1 MEFLPIT
8 KQEMLER
15 GIAQPDF
22 VYVIGDA
29 YVDHPSFGHAIISR
43 ILESHGY
50 SVVIISQPDWR
61 NPKSIDIFGRPR
73 LGFLVSGGN
82 MDSMVNHYSV
92 TRHRRKTD
100 SFTPGGVMGKRPDYA
115 TVVYCNLIRQTYKDV
130 PILIGGIEASLR
142 RLAHYDYW
150 SDAMKRS
157 ILLDSQ
163 ADLLMYGMGERSIV
177 EIADALNAGMDVK
190 DITYIDGTVFKC
202 KELDES
208 LPTIIL
214 PGYEELQKNKRT
226 YAESF
231 KIQYGNCDPFTAK
244 RLAEPYGKE
253 YVVQNPPQK
262 PLTMEEMD
270 AVYDLPYCRAYH
282 PSYEKLGGVPA
293 IEEVKF
299 SLVSNRGCFGA
310 CSFCALTF
318 HQGRIVQVR
327 SHESILAEA
336 EKMVKDP
343 DFKGYI
349 HDVGGPTAN
358 FRHPACEKQMTKGAC
373 GGRQCLYP
381 TPCKNMNADH
391 SDYVALLRKLRK
403 IPGVKK
409 VFVRSGIRFDYLLA
423 DSKDTFFRELVQY
436 HISGQLK
443 VAPEHV
449 SDAVLCRM
457 GKPRNAVYNRFV
469 DKYFALNRQYN
480 MNQFLVPYLMSS
492 HPGSTMKEAVE
503 LAEYIRDMGYNPE
516 QVQDFYPTPSTL
528 STVMYYTG
536 LDPRTMEKVYVP
548 TDPHEKAM
556 QRALIQYRNP
566 KNYYLVKEALIKAH
580 REDLIGSGPKCL
592 IRAVP
597 PRSGGYTSASKAPG
611 KPAKSTAS
619 GKGNN
624 AKGGTSQKAGRNT
637 GKAPAAH
644 SAKASRNARPA
655 SSGKKR

>member
-61 NPKSIDIFGRPR
+61 NPKSIDIFGCPR

-163 ADLLMYGMGERSIV
+163 ADLLMYGMGERSVV

-202 KELDES
+202 RELDES

-469 DKYFALNRQYN
+469 DKYFALNKQYN

-492 HPGSTMKEAVE
+492 HPGSTMKDAVE

-566 KNYYLVKEALIKAH
+566 KNYYLVKEALIAAH

-611 KPAKSTAS
+611 KPAKSAAA

>member
-1 MEFLPIT
+1 MEFLPT
-8 KQEMLER
+8 TREEMLAR
-15 GIAQPDF
+15 GWQQCDF

-43 ILESHGY
+43 VLESHGY
-50 SVVIISQPDWR
+50 SVGIISQPDWK
-61 NPKSIDIFGRPR
+61 NPRSIDVFGRPR

-92 TRHRRKTD
+92 TKHHRKTD
-100 SFTPGGVMGKRPDYA
+100 AFTPGGVMGKRPDYA
-115 TVVYCNLIRQTYKDV
+115 TVVYCNLIRQTYRDV

-150 SDAMKRS
+150 SESIKRS

-163 ADLLMYGMGERSIV
+163 ADLLMYGMGEKSVV
-177 EIADALNAGMDVK
+177 EIADALNSGMDVK
-190 DITYIDGTVFKC
+190 DITYIDGTVYRTT
-202 KELDES
+202 ELDES
-208 LPTIIL
+208 LPTVIL
-214 PGYEELQKNKRT
+214 PEFARVKADRKV

-231 KIQYGNCDPFTAK
+231 RIQYASCDPFTAK
-244 RLAEPYGKE
+244 RLAEPYGGF

-262 PLTMEEMD
+262 PLTTQEMD
-270 AVYDLPYCRAYH
+270 AVYALPYCRTYH
-282 PSYEKLGGVPA
+282 PSYEKAGGVPA

-299 SLVSNRGCFGA
+299 SLVSCRGCFGA

-318 HQGRIVQVR
+318 HQGRIIQAR
-327 SHESILAEA
+327 SQESILAEA
-336 EKMVKDP
+336 EKIIREP

-358 FRHPACEKQMTKGAC
+358 FRQPACEKQLTKGAC
-373 GGRQCLYP
+373 SGRQCLYP
-381 TPCKNMNADH
+381 TPCKNMRADH
-391 SDYVALLRKLRK
+391 SDYIALLRKLRK
-403 IPGVKK
+403 LPGVKK
-409 VFVRSGIRFDYLLA
+409 VFIRSGIRFDYLLA
-423 DSKDTFFRELVQY
+423 DPKDTFFRELVQH

-469 DKYFALNRQYN
+469 EKYFQLNRQYG
-480 MNQFLVPYLMSS
+480 MNQYLVPYLMSS
-492 HPGSTMKEAVE
+492 HPGSTLKEAVE
-503 LAEYIRDMGYNPE
+503 LAEYVRDMGYNPE

-536 LDPRTMEKVYVP
+536 IAPRTMERVYVP

-566 KNYYLVKEALIKAH
+566 KNYYLVKEALLKAH

-597 PRSGGYTSASKAPG
+597 PRPQGHTAPPPKVPAPVGRKPAGSKPARGRTSPSSSGARRDAAQPRSRKPG
-611 KPAKSTAS
+611 K
-619 GKGNN
+619 
-624 AKGGTSQKAGRNT
+624 
-637 GKAPAAH
+637 
-644 SAKASRNARPA
+644 
-655 SSGKKR
+655 KK